1 MKVIKKLFNV
11 KPGEGK
17 MVLTFFLFSF
27 FNIAMGL
34 TAKTAKDAYFLSRF
48 EKSILPLM
56 FLVIAIAIAPILGGY
71 TKIAKKLAPK
81 LMFMLTTSIFLFSFI
96 ISQSLISGLM
106 VPAIYVWVEIV
117 VAISMIQFWAFAA
130 ESFKPQQ
137 AKRLFGIIAGGGS
150 FAVMLIGM
158 NLRPFV
164 NAFGTD
170 ELLYL
175 SSGFMVLAFLF
186 GLLSMNYMKT
196 DSDQKSRTKS
206 VDSKPKKGKDPFVV
220 GIASIIALSGV
231 VSVLVDYQF
240 KMIASD
246 TFPDEGKLVA
256 FFGLF
261 YAISGAS
268 SIIMQFFITGPVLSR
283 FGILFGLLA
292 LPFFLVLGSVSFI
305 LIPVLFSATLA
316 KYSDQTFK
324 FTIFGSS
331 MELLWLPVPAE
342 TRKTLKPQISGT
354 IKSIAE
360 GFGGVTTFLLAK
372 IVALQTLSF
381 VSLGAIVLWVFT
393 SFRVRNGYIKQL
405 EIAISKR
412 QIDFEE
418 LNIDVQDA
426 AMVKTIE
433 ETLSSDNEMKQLFA
447 FEIIEGL
454 PLHPWRDTISSL
466 FKDSSINVRKRIL
479 NLAWDEQDIISNSEL
494 IEAIKKK
501 DDVSAEAIIIS
512 GRRKL
517 SEIQND
523 LEKLL
528 DNESQELR
536 AAAAAAI
543 IDIDAGSQD
552 KAKTILNN
560 ALESDDEQ
568 TKANAIKRLEGNND
582 ILPESKLIQF
592 LKTESPVVSNTSL
605 EIAEIRAGDNLI
617 SGIVSNLSNHKTLIQ
632 ARQTLKKYSDDTI
645 IDHFEKLLLK
655 DDLNRSLRLGII
667 KTLREYSSVELL
679 MKQLNHTDQDIY
691 NEVVDSLLVCAR
703 TTDLSEKELHAISSE
718 IQKIAKKLYTM
729 NECKKLLPDDENQT
743 LMVDHLNNEIQNTLP
758 SLLKLGV
765 MRKPNTP
772 IETYIQ
778 IIKSGDPAKLPFLL
792 EFFENIFNK
801 TQRSII
807 NPLIEEI
814 PIAERSEIGSTHFN
828 DLPSKLDEELA
839 SFLHS
844 PNKWESIISLDY
856 MISSNKNDLMQSLDW
871 TKVPNSKGN
880 CEIIKR
886 SSEKNILNVDDIPLE
901 RFKLE
906 SYELGMYSTLEK
918 TIILK
923 SVDLFKSIPAENLSR
938 VAQITEEVRCEKDD
952 PIIEEG
958 EYGDSLFIVVNGN
971 VRIHKGETEITRMG
985 EGSCIGDMALLDGEP
1000 RSADVTAIEETT
1012 LFKIEQEGF
1021 YEVMGSHG
1029 DIMEAIIKNLSGRVR
1044 NMNDQLY
1051 KK

>member
-1 MKVIKKLFNV
+1 
-11 KPGEGK
+11 
-17 MVLTFFLFSF
+17 MVFTYFLFSF
-27 FNIAMGL
+27 FTIAMGL

-56 FLVIAIAIAPILGGY
+56 FLVVAIAIAPILSGY
-71 TKIAKKLAPK
+71 TKLAKKLAPK
-81 LMFMLTTSIFLFSFI
+81 IMFILTTCIFCLSFI
-96 ISQSLISGLM
+96 LSQSLISGW
-106 VPAIYVWVEIV
+106 VIPAIYVWVEIV
-117 VAISMIQFWAFAA
+117 VAIALIQFWAFAA
-130 ESFKPQQ
+130 ESFQPQQ

-175 SSGFMVLAFLF
+175 ASGFMVIAFLF

-196 DSDQKSRTKS
+196 DSDQKSNARTSTIKS
-206 VDSKPKKGKDPFVV
+206 KKKKDPFVT
-220 GIASIIALSGV
+220 GIATIIALSGIV
-231 VSVLVDYQF
+231 TVLVDYQF

-246 TFPDEGKLVA
+246 TFPDEGRLVA

-268 SIIMQFFITGPVLSR
+268 SIIMQFFVTGPVLSR
-283 FGILFGLLA
+283 FGILFGLLM
-292 LPFFLVLGSVSFI
+292 LPFFLILGSVSFI
-305 LIPVLFSATLA
+305 LFPVLFSATAA

-331 MELLWLPVPAE
+331 MELLWLPVPAD
-342 TRKTLKPQISGT
+342 TRRTLKPQISGT

-360 GFGGVTTFLLAK
+360 GFGGITTFLLAK

-381 VSLGAIVLWVFT
+381 VSLGAILLWVLT
-393 SFRVRNGYIKQL
+393 SFRVKNGYIKQL
-405 EIAISKR
+405 ETAISKR

-418 LNIDVQDA
+418 LNVDVQDA

-433 ETLSSDNEMKQLFA
+433 ETLSSNDEMKQLFA

-454 PLHPWRDTISSL
+454 PLHPWRKTISGL
-466 FKDSSINVRKRIL
+466 FKDSSSNVRKRIL
-479 NLAWDEQDIISNSEL
+479 NLAWDEQDIISNNEL

-501 DDVSAEAIIIS
+501 DEVSSEAIVIS
-512 GRRKL
+512 GKRKL
-517 SEIQND
+517 SDIQGE
-523 LEKLL
+523 LENLL
-528 DNESQELR
+528 DDESQELS

-543 IDIDAGSQD
+543 IDIDSGSQD
-552 KAKTILNN
+552 KAKEILNN

-568 TKANAIKRLEGNND
+568 TKANAINRLENNND

-592 LKTESPVVSNTSL
+592 LQSNSPVVSNTSL
-605 EIAEIRAGDNLI
+605 QIAEKRAGDNLI
-617 SGIVSNLSNHKTLIQ
+617 PSIILNLGNHKTLIQ
-632 ARQTLKKYSDDTI
+632 ARQTLKKYSDDLI
-645 IDHFEKLLLK
+645 VGHFEKRLSGE
-655 DDLNRSLRLGII
+655 DLGRSLRMGII
-667 KTLREYSSVELL
+667 KTLREYSSVTLL
-679 MKQLNHTDQDIY
+679 MKQLNHSDQDIY

-703 TTDLSEKELHAISSE
+703 NNNLSDEELEAISSE
-718 IQKIAKKLYTM
+718 VQKIAKKLYTM
-729 NECKKLLPDDENQT
+729 NECKKLLPDDKNQT
-743 LMVDHLNNEIQNTLP
+743 LMIDHLNNEIQNTLP

-765 MRKPNTP
+765 MGKPNTP

-778 IIKSGDPAKLPFLL
+778 IIKSGDPGKLPFLL
-792 EFFENIFNK
+792 EFFENIFSKEERN
-801 TQRSII
+801 II

-814 PIAERSEIGSTHFN
+814 PISERSEIGESHFKN
-828 DLPSKLDEELA
+828 LPSSLDEELI

-856 MISSNKNDLMQSLDW
+856 MIKSNKNELMQSLDW
-871 TKVPNSKGN
+871 SQVPNSKGN
-880 CEIIKR
+880 CETIKR

-971 VRIHKGETEITRMG
+971 VKIHKGETEITRMG

-1000 RSADVTAIEETT
+1000 RSADVTAVEETT

>member
-1 MKVIKKLFNV
+1 
-11 KPGEGK
+11 
-17 MVLTFFLFSF
+17 MVFTYFLFSF
-27 FNIAMGL
+27 FTIAMGL

-56 FLVIAIAIAPILGGY
+56 FLVVAIAIAPILSGY
-71 TKIAKKLAPK
+71 TKLAKKLAPK
-81 LMFMLTTSIFLFSFI
+81 IMFILTTCIFCLSFI
-96 ISQSLISGLM
+96 LSQSLISGW
-106 VPAIYVWVEIV
+106 VIPAIYVWVEIV
-117 VAISMIQFWAFAA
+117 VAIALIQFWAFAA
-130 ESFKPQQ
+130 ESFQPQQ

-175 SSGFMVLAFLF
+175 ASGFMVIAFLF

-196 DSDQKSRTKS
+196 DSDQKSNARTSTIKS
-206 VDSKPKKGKDPFVV
+206 KKKKDPFVT
-220 GIASIIALSGV
+220 GIATIIALSGV
-231 VSVLVDYQF
+231 VTVLVDYQF

-246 TFPDEGKLVA
+246 TFPDEGRLVA

-268 SIIMQFFITGPVLSR
+268 SIIMQFFVTGPVLSR
-283 FGILFGLLA
+283 FGILFGLLM
-292 LPFFLVLGSVSFI
+292 LPFFLILGSVSFI
-305 LIPVLFSATLA
+305 LFPVLFSATAA

-331 MELLWLPVPAE
+331 MELLWLPVPAD
-342 TRKTLKPQISGT
+342 TRRTLKPQISGT

-360 GFGGVTTFLLAK
+360 GFGGITTFLLAK

-381 VSLGAIVLWVFT
+381 VSLGAILLWVLT
-393 SFRVRNGYIKQL
+393 SFRVKNGYIKQL
-405 EIAISKR
+405 ETAISKR

-418 LNIDVQDA
+418 LNVDVQDA

-433 ETLSSDNEMKQLFA
+433 ETLSSNDEMKQLFA

-454 PLHPWRDTISSL
+454 PLHPWRKTISGL
-466 FKDSSINVRKRIL
+466 FKDSSSNVRKRIL
-479 NLAWDEQDIISNSEL
+479 NLAWDEQDIISNNEL

-501 DDVSAEAIIIS
+501 DEVSSEAIVIS
-512 GRRKL
+512 GKRKL
-517 SEIQND
+517 SDIQGE
-523 LEKLL
+523 LENLL
-528 DNESQELR
+528 DDESQELS

-543 IDIDAGSQD
+543 IDIDSGSQD
-552 KAKTILNN
+552 KAKEILNN

-568 TKANAIKRLEGNND
+568 TKANAINRLENNND

-592 LKTESPVVSNTSL
+592 LQSNSPVVSNTSL
-605 EIAEIRAGDNLI
+605 QIAEKRAGDNLI
-617 SGIVSNLSNHKTLIQ
+617 PSIILNLGNHKTLIQ
-632 ARQTLKKYSDDTI
+632 ARQTLKKYSDDLI
-645 IDHFEKLLLK
+645 VGHFEKRLSGE
-655 DDLNRSLRLGII
+655 DLGRSLRMGII
-667 KTLREYSSVELL
+667 KTLREYSSVTLL
-679 MKQLNHTDQDIY
+679 MKQLNHSDQDIY

-703 TTDLSEKELHAISSE
+703 NNNLSDEELEAISSE
-718 IQKIAKKLYTM
+718 VQKIAKKLYTM
-729 NECKKLLPDDENQT
+729 NECKKLLPDDKNQT
-743 LMVDHLNNEIQNTLP
+743 LMIDHLNNEIQNTLP

-765 MRKPNTP
+765 MGKPNTP

-778 IIKSGDPAKLPFLL
+778 IIKSGDPGKLPFLL
-792 EFFENIFNK
+792 EFFENIFSKEERN
-801 TQRSII
+801 II

-814 PIAERSEIGSTHFN
+814 PISERSEIGESHFKN
-828 DLPSKLDEELA
+828 LPSSLDEELI

-856 MISSNKNDLMQSLDW
+856 MIKSNKNELMQSLDW
-871 TKVPNSKGN
+871 SQVPNSKGN
-880 CEIIKR
+880 CETIKR

-971 VRIHKGETEITRMG
+971 VKIHKGETEITRMG

-1000 RSADVTAIEETT
+1000 RSADVTAVEETT

>member
-1 MKVIKKLFNV
+1 
-11 KPGEGK
+11 
-17 MVLTFFLFSF
+17 MVFTFFLFSF
-27 FNIAMGL
+27 FTIAMGL

-56 FLVIAIAIAPILGGY
+56 FLVVAVAIAPILSGY
-71 TKIAKKLAPK
+71 TKLAKKLAPK
-81 LMFMLTTSIFLFSFI
+81 IMFILTTSIFCFSFI
-96 ISQSLISGLM
+96 LSQSLISGW
-106 VPAIYVWVEIV
+106 VIPAIYVWVEIV
-117 VAISMIQFWAFAA
+117 VAIALIQFWAFAA
-130 ESFKPQQ
+130 ESFQPQQ

-175 SSGFMVLAFLF
+175 ASGFMVIAFLF

-196 DSDQKSRTKS
+196 DSDQKS
-206 VDSKPKKGKDPFVV
+206 KPKTSIVKSKKKKDPFVA
-220 GIASIIALSGV
+220 GIATIIALSGIV
-231 VSVLVDYQF
+231 TVLVDYQF

-246 TFPDEGKLVA
+246 TFPDEGRLVA

-283 FGILFGLLA
+283 YGILFGLLM

-305 LIPVLFSATLA
+305 LFPVLLSATAA

-331 MELLWLPVPAE
+331 MELLWLPVPAD
-342 TRKTLKPQISGT
+342 TRRTLKPQISGT

-360 GFGGVTTFLLAK
+360 GFGGITTFLLAK

-381 VSLGAIVLWVFT
+381 VSLGAILLWVFT
-393 SFRVRNGYIKQL
+393 SFRVKNGYIKQL
-405 EIAISKR
+405 ETAISKR

-418 LNIDVQDA
+418 LNVDVQDA

-433 ETLSSDNEMKQLFA
+433 ETLTTNDEMKQLFA

-454 PLHPWRDTISSL
+454 PLHPWHKTISSL
-466 FKDSSINVRKRIL
+466 FKDSSSNVRKRIL
-479 NLAWDEQDIISNSEL
+479 HLAWDEQDIISNTDL

-501 DDVSAEAIIIS
+501 DEVSSEAIVVS
-512 GRRKL
+512 GKRKL
-517 SEIQND
+517 SDIQGD

-528 DNESQELR
+528 DDASQELS

-543 IDIDAGSQD
+543 IDIDSGSQD
-552 KAKTILNN
+552 KAKEILNN

-568 TKANAIKRLEGNND
+568 TKANAIKRLENNND

-592 LKTESPVVSNTSL
+592 LESKSPVVSNTSL
-605 EIAEIRAGDNLI
+605 QIAEKRAGDNLI
-617 SGIVSNLSNHKTLIQ
+617 SSIISNLGNHKTLIQ
-632 ARQTLKKYSDDTI
+632 ARQTLKKYSDDLI
-645 IDHFEKLLLK
+645 ISYFEKLLSK
-655 DDLNRSLRLGII
+655 DDLARSLRMGII
-667 KTLREYSSVELL
+667 KTIREYSCVTLL
-679 MKQLNHTDQDIY
+679 MKQLNRSDQDIY

-703 TTDLSEKELHAISSE
+703 NNNLSDEELEAISSE
-718 IQKIAKKLYTM
+718 VQKIAKKLYTM
-729 NECKKLLPDDENQT
+729 NECKKLLPDDKNQT
-743 LMVDHLNNEIQNTLP
+743 LMIDHLNNEIQNTLP

-765 MRKPNTP
+765 MDKPNTP

-778 IIKSGDPAKLPFLL
+778 IIKSGDTGKLPFLL
-792 EFFENIFNK
+792 EFFENIFSKEERN
-801 TQRSII
+801 II

-814 PIAERSEIGSTHFN
+814 PISERSEIGESHFKN
-828 DLPSKLDEELA
+828 LPSSLDEELI

-856 MISSNKNDLMQSLDW
+856 MINSNKNELMQSLDW
-871 TKVPNSKGN
+871 SQVPNSKGN
-880 CEIIKR
+880 CETIKR

-971 VRIHKGETEITRMG
+971 VKIHKGETEITRMG

-1000 RSADVTAIEETT
+1000 RSADVTAVEETT

>member
-1 MKVIKKLFNV
+1 
-11 KPGEGK
+11 
-17 MVLTFFLFSF
+17 MVFTYFLFSF
-27 FNIAMGL
+27 FTIAMGL

-56 FLVIAIAIAPILGGY
+56 FLVVAIAIAPILSGY
-71 TKIAKKLAPK
+71 TKLAKKLAPK
-81 LMFMLTTSIFLFSFI
+81 IMFILTTCIFCLSFI
-96 ISQSLISGLM
+96 LSQSLISGW
-106 VPAIYVWVEIV
+106 VIPAIYVWVEIV
-117 VAISMIQFWAFAA
+117 VAIALIQFWAFAA
-130 ESFKPQQ
+130 ESFQPQQ

-175 SSGFMVLAFLF
+175 ASGFMVIAFLF

-196 DSDQKSRTKS
+196 DSDQKSNARTSTIKS
-206 VDSKPKKGKDPFVV
+206 KKKKDPFVT
-220 GIASIIALSGV
+220 GIATIIALSGIV
-231 VSVLVDYQF
+231 TVLVDYQF

-246 TFPDEGKLVA
+246 TFPDEGRLVA

-268 SIIMQFFITGPVLSR
+268 SIIMQFFVTGPVLSR
-283 FGILFGLLA
+283 FGILFGLLM
-292 LPFFLVLGSVSFI
+292 LPFFLILGSVSFI
-305 LIPVLFSATLA
+305 LFPVLFSATAA

-331 MELLWLPVPAE
+331 MELLWLPVPAD
-342 TRKTLKPQISGT
+342 TRRTLKPQISGT

-360 GFGGVTTFLLAK
+360 GFGGITTFLLAK

-381 VSLGAIVLWVFT
+381 VSLGAILLWVLT
-393 SFRVRNGYIKQL
+393 SFRVKNGYIKQL
-405 EIAISKR
+405 ETAISKR

-418 LNIDVQDA
+418 LNVDVQDA

-433 ETLSSDNEMKQLFA
+433 ETLSSNDEMKQLFA

-454 PLHPWRDTISSL
+454 PLHPWRKTISGL
-466 FKDSSINVRKRIL
+466 FKDSSSNVRKRIL
-479 NLAWDEQDIISNSEL
+479 NLAWDEQDIISNNEL

-501 DDVSAEAIIIS
+501 DEVSSEAIVIS
-512 GRRKL
+512 GKRKL
-517 SEIQND
+517 SDIQGE
-523 LEKLL
+523 LENLL
-528 DNESQELR
+528 DDESQELS

-543 IDIDAGSQD
+543 IDIDSGSQD
-552 KAKTILNN
+552 KAKEILNN

-568 TKANAIKRLEGNND
+568 TKANAINRLENNND

-592 LKTESPVVSNTSL
+592 LQSNSPVVSNTSL
-605 EIAEIRAGDNLI
+605 QIAEKRAGDNLI
-617 SGIVSNLSNHKTLIQ
+617 PSIILNLGNHKTLIQ
-632 ARQTLKKYSDDTI
+632 ARQTLKKYSDDLI
-645 IDHFEKLLLK
+645 VGHFEKRLSGE
-655 DDLNRSLRLGII
+655 DLGRSLRMGII
-667 KTLREYSSVELL
+667 KTLREYSSVTLL
-679 MKQLNHTDQDIY
+679 MKQLNHSDQDIY

-703 TTDLSEKELHAISSE
+703 NNNLSDEELEAISSE
-718 IQKIAKKLYTM
+718 VQKIAKKLYTM
-729 NECKKLLPDDENQT
+729 NECKKLLPDDKNQT
-743 LMVDHLNNEIQNTLP
+743 LMIDHLNNEIQNTLP

-765 MRKPNTP
+765 MGKPNTP

-778 IIKSGDPAKLPFLL
+778 IIKSGDPGKLPFLL
-792 EFFENIFNK
+792 EFFENIFSKEERN
-801 TQRSII
+801 II

-814 PIAERSEIGSTHFN
+814 PISERSEIGESHFKN
-828 DLPSKLDEELA
+828 LPSSLDEELI

-856 MISSNKNDLMQSLDW
+856 MIKSNKNELMQSLDW
-871 TKVPNSKGN
+871 SQVPNSKGN
-880 CEIIKR
+880 CETIKR
-886 SSEKNILNVDDIPLE
+886 SSEKNILNVNDIPLE

-971 VRIHKGETEITRMG
+971 VKIHKGETEITRMG

-1000 RSADVTAIEETT
+1000 RSADVTAVEETT

>member
-1 MKVIKKLFNV
+1 
-11 KPGEGK
+11 

-27 FNIAMGL
+27 FTIAMGL

-56 FLVIAIAIAPILGGY
+56 FLVVAIAIAPVLSGY
-71 TKIAKKLAPK
+71 TKLAKKLAPK
-81 LMFMLTTSIFLFSFI
+81 LMFILTTSIFCFSFI
-96 ISQSLISGLM
+96 FSQSFINGW
-106 VPAIYVWVEIV
+106 VIPAIYVWVEIV
-117 VAISMIQFWAFAA
+117 VAIALIQFWAFAA
-130 ESFKPQQ
+130 ESFQPQQ

-164 NAFGTD
+164 NSFGTD

-175 SSGFMVLAFLF
+175 SSGFMIIAFIF
-186 GLLSMNYMKT
+186 GLMSMNYMKT
-196 DSDQKSRTKS
+196 DSDQKSKAKPNLIKS
-206 VDSKPKKGKDPFVV
+206 KKKKDPFVT
-220 GIASIIALSGV
+220 GIATIIALSGIV
-231 VSVLVDYQF
+231 TVLVDYQF

-261 YAISGAS
+261 YAVSGAS
-268 SIIMQFFITGPVLSR
+268 SIVMQFFITGPVLSR
-283 FGILFGLLA
+283 FGILFGLLM
-292 LPFFLVLGSVSFI
+292 LPFFLVVGSVSFMLFPI
-305 LIPVLFSATLA
+305 LFSATAA

-342 TRKTLKPQISGT
+342 TRRTLKPQISGT

-360 GFGGVTTFLLAK
+360 GFGGIATFLLAK

-381 VSLGAIVLWVFT
+381 VSIGAIIIWVLT
-393 SFRVRNGYIKQL
+393 SFRVKNGYVKQL
-405 EIAISKR
+405 ETAISKR

-418 LNIDVQDA
+418 LNVDVQDA

-433 ETLSSDNEMKQLFA
+433 DTLSSNDEMKQLFA

-454 PLHPWRDTISSL
+454 PLHPWKNTISSL
-466 FKDSSINVRKRIL
+466 FKNSSLNVRKRIL
-479 NLAWDEQDIISNSEL
+479 NLAWDEQNIISNTQI
-494 IEAIKKK
+494 IEAIKIK
-501 DDVSAEAIIIS
+501 DDVSADAIVIS

-517 SEIQND
+517 IEIQSD

-528 DNESQELR
+528 DDQSQELR
-536 AAAAAAI
+536 SAAAAAI
-543 IDIDAGSQD
+543 IDIDSVSQD
-552 KAKTILNN
+552 KAKEILNN

-568 TKANAIKRLEGNND
+568 TKANAITRLEDNEN

-592 LKTESPVVSNTSL
+592 LESGSPIVSNTSL
-605 EIAEIRAGDNLI
+605 QIAEQRGGENLI
-617 SGIVSNLSNHKTLIQ
+617 PAIISNLANHKTIIQ
-632 ARQTLKKYSDDTI
+632 ARQTLKKYSDDLI
-645 IDHFEKLLLK
+645 INHFDTLLNE
-655 DDLNRSLRLGII
+655 DLSRSLKLGII
-667 KTLREYSSVELL
+667 KTLREYSSTKLL
-679 MKQLNHTDQDIY
+679 IKQLHHTDQDIY
-691 NEVVDSLLVCAR
+691 NEVVDSLLICAR
-703 TTDLSEKELHAISSE
+703 RQDLSEGELDITSSE
-718 IQKIAKKLYTM
+718 IQKIARKLYAM
-729 NECKKLLPDDENQT
+729 NECKKLIPDDKNQT

-765 MRKPNTP
+765 MGKPNTP

-801 TQRSII
+801 EQRSII

-814 PIAERSEIGSTHFN
+814 PIEERSEIGGSHFN
-828 DLPSKLDEELA
+828 NLPSNLDEELT

-856 MISSNKNDLMQSLDW
+856 MINSNNDDLMRSINW
-871 TKVPNSKGN
+871 MEVPNSKGN

-901 RFKLE
+901 RFKLDT
-906 SYELGMYSTLEK
+906 YELGMYSTLEK

-958 EYGDSLFIVVNGN
+958 EFGDSLFIVVNGN
-971 VRIHKGETEITRMG
+971 VKIHKGDTEITRMG

-1000 RSADVTAIEETT
+1000 RSADVTAVEETT